1 MQNSNIM
8 RNYFHRNRYYIKYL
22 LSILLIGYRKSRATS
37 AAECTN
43 ELSTGPISG
52 PNSDPKKLLCRLMT
66 CGLLGFTG
74 DTDLLIFSSENEQ
87 TSPISSSSTG
97 RRGDLR
103 ILLRAG
109 EEDLG
114 MHIVEVI

>member
-1 MQNSNIM
+1 
-8 RNYFHRNRYYIKYL
+8 
-22 LSILLIGYRKSRATS
+22 
-37 AAECTN
+37 
-43 ELSTGPISG
+43 
-52 PNSDPKKLLCRLMT
+52 MT

-87 TSPISSSSTG
+87 TSPIASSSSG
-97 RRGDLR
+97 GRGDLR

-114 MHIVEVI
+114 MHIVEVIYFSWGIHFIIAHNLTQ